1 LFNLEIPPKK
11 IVEKSNENIV
21 KMTFNNIY
29 DEETCEKNGHCSD
42 GEETFVVPDQCKY
55 QNSSFISNVLFV
67 VSIKNENPSDWP
79 GEMGE
84 AYIPP
89 SHLQSESQRRFS
101 ENMFDIVASDQIA
114 LDRSM
119 PDIRNDQ

>member
-1 LFNLEIPPKK
+1 LINLEIPPKK

-21 KMTFNNIY
+21 KMKFNNIY
-29 DEETCEKNGHCSD
+29 DEETCEKNGQCSD
-42 GEETFVVPDQCKY
+42 GEETFVVPDQCKC
-55 QNSSFISNVLFV
+55 QNSSFVSNVLFV

-84 AYIPP
+84 AYMPP
-89 SHLQSESQRRFS
+89 EHLKAESQRRFP